1 MSNKYRPVDML
12 KAELH
17 PRSDDSHHL
26 RITPNMFRSKDASQ
40 LPSYKDKTYTH
51 SSTTSTKIIRPMYR
65 RRRVLIVLIVVI
77 VLMFWIMSTTRT
89 KHLARNNQDGL
100 ANSIRS
106 HESLKGNRP
115 KLMREG
121 GRALI
126 EQPDSLNQKL
136 GARVQDS
143 VNEQPEEIEMEM
155 VSGGEVP
162 KGKRPKLMREG
173 GRAWIQMPDGT
184 KQELGKKK
192 AL

>member
-1 MSNKYRPVDML
+1 
-12 KAELH
+12 
-17 PRSDDSHHL
+17 
-26 RITPNMFRSKDASQ
+26 
-40 LPSYKDKTYTH
+40 
-51 SSTTSTKIIRPMYR
+51 MYR

-77 VLMFWIMSTTRT
+77 VLMFWIMSATRT

-136 GARVQDS
+136 GAKVQVS